1 MSNLIEFARE
11 LLSAPTWKIVA
22 HLIDIALVSII
33 FYKIY
38 IFLRGS
44 RAYQLIR
51 GIFIVIVGIGIIY
64 ILSSQ
69 LGIFLISGWMVRY
82 LTVAIIVAIPIVF
95 QPELRRALEYIGS
108 KKILSPTIVTSSLE
122 ISIEEIVK
130 SVQTLS
136 LKKCGSLIVLEKLIN
151 LKDYT
156 NQGVQI
162 NSDVHA
168 ELIVSIFLPTS
179 PLHDGALI
187 IKNDKIVAA
196 RCVMPVSREMT
207 PGGEEIGLRHRAA
220 LGITEETDCL
230 AIVVSE
236 ENGSISVS
244 HEGKLM
250 RFITPMELR
259 DILRAIYQVISEPH
273 S

>member
-1 MSNLIEFARE
+1 MEFARE
-11 LLSAPTWKIVA
+11 LAAAPLWKIAA
-22 HLIDIALVSII
+22 HVIDLVLVTII

-51 GIFIVIVGIGIIY
+51 GIFIVIVGMGVIY
-64 ILSSQ
+64 LLSSQ
-69 LGIFLISGWMVRY
+69 LGIFLISGWIVRH

-108 KKILSPTIVTSSLE
+108 KHILTPTINVTSLE
-122 ISIEEIVK
+122 ITIEEIIK
-130 SVQTLS
+130 AVQILS
-136 LKKCGSLIVLEKLIN
+136 LKKYGSLIVLERLIN
-151 LKDYT
+151 LKEYT
-156 NQGVQI
+156 SQGVQI

-236 ENGSISVS
+236 ENGSISIS
-244 HEGKLM
+244 HEGRLM
-250 RFITPMELR
+250 RFITPLELR
-259 DILRAIYQVISEPH
+259 DILRAIYQVASEPPN
-273 S
+273 